1 MTNNAAFGKTM
12 ENIRKHRDNIFVQ
25 IEKRRNYLLS
35 EPNYYTKKIFTQNLL
50 AIELKKTQILMNKP
64 VCSGLSILEL
74 RKIVMYQFWY
84 DYVKVKIW

>member
-1 MTNNAAFGKTM
+1 
-12 ENIRKHRDNIFVQ
+12 
-25 IEKRRNYLLS
+25 
-35 EPNYYTKKIFTQNLL
+35 
-50 AIELKKTQILMNKP
+50 MNKS

>member
-1 MTNNAAFGKTM
+1 M
-12 ENIRKHRDNIFVQ
+12 ENIRKHRDNIFVK
-25 IEKRRNYLLS
+25 IEKRRNYLMS

>member
-1 MTNNAAFGKTM
+1 M
-12 ENIRKHRDNIFVQ
+12 ENIRKHRDNIFVK
-25 IEKRRNYLLS
+25 IEKRRNYLMS
-35 EPNYYTKKIFTQNLL
+35 EPNYYTTKIFTQNLL

>member
-12 ENIRKHRDNIFVQ
+12 ENIRKHRDNRFVK
-25 IEKRRNYLLS
+25 IEKRRNYLMS

>member
-1 MTNNAAFGKTM
+1 M
-12 ENIRKHRDNIFVQ
+12 
-25 IEKRRNYLLS
+25 S
-35 EPNYYTKKIFTQNLL
+35 EPNYYTTKIFTQNLL